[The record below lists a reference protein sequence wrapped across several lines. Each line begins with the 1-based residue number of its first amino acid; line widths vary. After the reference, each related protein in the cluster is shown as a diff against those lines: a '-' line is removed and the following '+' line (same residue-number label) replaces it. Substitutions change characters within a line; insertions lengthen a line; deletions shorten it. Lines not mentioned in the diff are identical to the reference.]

1 MKNQVLNGDL
11 GNTFAECLLNY
22 LEFTEMNVLPNY
34 PFENSLD
41 EEIYSAKEDIEKNKK
56 LEEYS
61 LYCLTHLDEIEKLN

>member
-1 MKNQVLNGDL
+1 MRNQDVNIDL

-34 PFENSLD
+34 PFESSLD